1 MQILYFLEGIR
12 TPFLSSLLSAV
23 THLGEETL
31 AIGVALFLYWCVSKK
46 WGCYSL
52 LVTFFSLYL
61 NQFAKILCQVS
72 RPWVA
77 HPGFTIVESA
87 REQATGYSFPS
98 GHTANITGTLGSW
111 ARFTKKKWLRVIFLV
126 IIAVVSF
133 SRLYL
138 GVHYPSDVLF
148 SLVVGALLIFGLY
161 RVYEKGEGISK
172 RFRVSFF
179 ITILLSLA
187 FVLFLQLHT
196 WPADIEVENLS
207 SARKNSY
214 LMVGLCAGMIVGIY
228 FDKNVIDFRVK
239 APWWAQILKTGI
251 GLVLVVA
258 LKAALKAIFPAAL
271 WWTAPRYF
279 LTAVFASCVWPLSF
293 PWFARG
299 CKRKPKAAE
308 AA

>member
-1 MQILYFLEGIR
+1 MQILYFLESIR
-12 TPFLSSLLSAV
+12 TPFLNTVFSAV

-31 AIGVALFLYWCVSKK
+31 AIAIALFLYWCVSKK

-61 NQFAKILCQVS
+61 NQFAKILCRVS

-87 REQATGYSFPS
+87 RAEATGYSFPS

-111 ARFTKKKWLRVIFLV
+111 ARFTKKKWLRIIFLV
-126 IIAVVSF
+126 LIAVVSF
-133 SRLYL
+133 SRMYL

-148 SLVVGALLIFGLY
+148 SLVVGTILIFLLY
-161 RVYEKGEGISK
+161 RIYEKGEGISV
-172 RFRVSFF
+172 RLRVSF
-179 ITILLSLA
+179 LLAMAISFL
-187 FVLFLQLHT
+187 FVLFVQLHA
-196 WPADIEVENLS
+196 WPADIEIDNLN
-207 SARKNSY
+207 SAQKNSW
-214 LMVGLCAGMIVGIY
+214 LMAGLSAGMIVGIY

-239 APWWAQILKTGI
+239 APWWAQILKTVL
-251 GLVLVVA
+251 GLGLVVA
-258 LKAALKAIFPAAL
+258 VKSGLKLIMPDAL

-279 LTAVFASCVWPLSF
+279 LTAVFATCVWPLTF

-299 CKRKPKAAE
+299 LRRKAPE